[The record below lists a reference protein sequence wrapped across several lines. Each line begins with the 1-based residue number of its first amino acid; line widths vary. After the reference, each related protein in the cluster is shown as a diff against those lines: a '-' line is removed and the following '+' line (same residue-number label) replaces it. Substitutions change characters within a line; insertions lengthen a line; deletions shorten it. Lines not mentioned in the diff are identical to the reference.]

1 MTVEF
6 QHLGI
11 QCKRKRDIQKALEE
25 RKSIRVDPYRQGFDH
40 SNSPGNID
48 LNAVKL
54 CFQAFLESPEKPG
67 KYASVI
73 PKVCSETIFNRRN
86 ELQIVDMSSDKASAK
101 GGKKLIILCEKI
113 KKEDD
118 IKVRFFQENTGWEA
132 FGEFKPE
139 DVHHQFAISLTVP
152 PYMDGDNRENKQV
165 WVELIKADGSRSKP
179 KEFYFT
185 PGGYGC
191 GAVPSQECYYT
202 PGGGPLFT
210 PGGRAVPST
219 MGPEQVELLRR
230 VETTPATRSNPNIY
244 NGGNVQWSPP
254 QTNPPS
260 MQPLNMEGSQQ
271 RQERRG
277 PACRDLDS
285 TIVFVPRQMERQES
299 NSLDISNEGNTFPK
313 RSSKLTD
320 LNQVQATQSYLQPYE
335 YDNTMPQQSPNPQG
349 MVNIALLD
357 SCPINNQIPSIEEI
371 LGTKPMELKNM
382 SQELQELTL
391 DKPPSVQPLNMEAS
405 QQRQG
410 KRAATEAKLDSGSKV
425 VPRKE
430 DKQSNSLNTPTNSDT
445 LSSGDVR
452 FTSKDLR
459 DPSAV
464 LKNCPEV
471 NQL

>member
-1 MTVEF
+1 MVVE
-6 QHLGI
+6 QYQAKNATTLL
-11 QCKRKRDIQKALEE
+11 A
-25 RKSIRVDPYRQGFDH
+25 VDHYSPLVVEQYQAPWVQSKLNSYAEWKPPRQ
-40 SNSPGNID
+40 
-48 LNAVKL
+48 
-54 CFQAFLESPEKPG
+54 
-67 KYASVI
+67 
-73 PKVCSETIFNRRN
+73 
-86 ELQIVDMSSDKASAK
+86 
-101 GGKKLIILCEKI
+101 
-113 KKEDD
+113 
-118 IKVRFFQENTGWEA
+118 
-132 FGEFKPE
+132 
-139 DVHHQFAISLTVP
+139 
-152 PYMDGDNRENKQV
+152 
-165 WVELIKADGSRSKP
+165 
-179 KEFYFT
+179 
-185 PGGYGC
+185 
-191 GAVPSQECYYT
+191 PSQIQTYT
-202 PGGGPLFT
+202 TGAT
-210 PGGRAVPST
+210 ST
-219 MGPEQVELLRR
+219 GVLHKQ
-230 VETTPATRSNPNIY
+230 
-244 NGGNVQWSPP
+244 
-254 QTNPPS
+254 NPPS

-349 MVNIALLD
+349 MVNIAF
-357 SCPINNQIPSIEEI
+357 PSIEEI

-382 SQELQELTL
+382 SQELQELAI

-430 DKQSNSLNTPTNSDT
+430 DRQSNSLNTPTNSDT
-445 LSSGDVR
+445 LSTGDVR